1 MDSTPPEQ
9 HAENSTPPLAPPSTS
24 APTPMES
31 STSLK
36 RSHITD
42 SDSDNSAQKPL
53 PRHPRMAPKAN
64 ITGIRNK
71 ACPPTGNK

>member
-9 HAENSTPPLAPPSTS
+9 HAENSPPLAPPSTS
-24 APTPMES
+24 APNPMES

-42 SDSDNSAQKPL
+42 SDSDNSAEKPL
-53 PRHPRMAPKAN
+53 PRRPGMAPKPN
-64 ITGIRNK
+64 ITGNRNK
-71 ACPPTGNK
+71 ASPPTGNK